1 MLSTAFT
8 DLQLVCDDLEANT
21 KHSLQGKPCPSYMS
35 RVGIFDALSDSVHQF
50 PRSTLWYFFDVL
62 SFIFGSS
69 LEHLFVFCLKEW
81 ALSLCRNLP
90 VVLPWLP
97 VEASSSPACPRPRA
111 VQRQN
116 WPQHSQH
123 SQQQNVANVALP
135 RQNVTIFGRLGNRRI
150 SQTCMKWYEVYEQ
163 NTSEHI
169 KTPARCS
176 VSALIVAFA
185 SSFLSLARSGAK
197 VARLPRIQACNTW
210 RWHQD
215 VKKSWKILENRGKS
229 IKKSWKIVV
238 KCSDASTSNHLLAC
252 EEIRTY
258 QDNSWEELVKQ
269 SVSPMASSWNLLKHV
284 ETSGHTHSSQA
295 KFRASTLWRSTS
307 TENVEKM
314 SRCPENDIHV
324 ICHVI
329 CYDDLWWS
337 AMSRKWSLSLSRL
350 LSSHWVLIA
359 FWSIRLTEVCHLVV
373 CRSRVLPEAWRPTR
387 SSALSTQ
394 CTCYI
399 SLSNRYLVVI

>member
-1 MLSTAFT
+1 MK
-8 DLQLVCDDLEANT
+8 C
-21 KHSLQGKPCPSYMS
+21 M
-35 RVGIFDALSDSVHQF
+35 
-50 PRSTLWYFFDVL
+50 
-62 SFIFGSS
+62 
-69 LEHLFVFCLKEW
+69 
-81 ALSLCRNLP
+81 
-90 VVLPWLP
+90 
-97 VEASSSPACPRPRA
+97 
-111 VQRQN
+111 
-116 WPQHSQH
+116 
-123 SQQQNVANVALP
+123 
-135 RQNVTIFGRLGNRRI
+135 NR
-150 SQTCMKWYEVYEQ
+150 THQ

-169 KTPARCS
+169 KTPKARCS

-215 VKKSWKILENRGKS
+215 VEKILENRGKS

-238 KCSDASTSNHLLAC
+238 KCSDASTSNYLLAC

-337 AMSRKWSLSLSRL
+337 AMSRKWSLSLSL
-350 LSSHWVLIA
+350 VYWVLIE
-359 FWSIRLTEVCHLVV
+359 FSLRF
-373 CRSRVLPEAWRPTR
+373 CRFVWRKFATW
-387 SSALSTQ
+387 
-394 CTCYI
+394 
-399 SLSNRYLVVI
+399 

>member
-337 AMSRKWSLSLSRL
+337 AMSRKWSLSLSSIEFS
-350 LSSHWVLIA
+350 LSSHCVLVDS
-359 FWSIRLTEVCHLVV
+359 FDGS
-373 CRSRVLPEAWRPTR
+373 LPPGSLPV
-387 SSALSTQ
+387 SSASRSLAANSQLSVIYTM
-394 CTCYI
+394 
-399 SLSNRYLVVI
+399 YLLYLAI

>member
-1 MLSTAFT
+1 
-8 DLQLVCDDLEANT
+8 
-21 KHSLQGKPCPSYMS
+21 
-35 RVGIFDALSDSVHQF
+35 
-50 PRSTLWYFFDVL
+50 
-62 SFIFGSS
+62 
-69 LEHLFVFCLKEW
+69 
-81 ALSLCRNLP
+81 
-90 VVLPWLP
+90 
-97 VEASSSPACPRPRA
+97 
-111 VQRQN
+111 
-116 WPQHSQH
+116 
-123 SQQQNVANVALP
+123 
-135 RQNVTIFGRLGNRRI
+135 
-150 SQTCMKWYEVYEQ
+150 
-163 NTSEHI
+163 
-169 KTPARCS
+169 
-176 VSALIVAFA
+176 
-185 SSFLSLARSGAK
+185 
-197 VARLPRIQACNTW
+197 
-210 RWHQD
+210 

-337 AMSRKWSLSLSRL
+337 AMSRKWSLSLSSIEFS
-350 LSSHWVLIA
+350 LSSHCVLVDS
-359 FWSIRLTEVCHLVV
+359 FDGS
-373 CRSRVLPEAWRPTR
+373 LPPGSLPV
-387 SSALSTQ
+387 SSASRSLAANSQLSVIYTM
-394 CTCYI
+394 
-399 SLSNRYLVVI
+399 YLLYLAI